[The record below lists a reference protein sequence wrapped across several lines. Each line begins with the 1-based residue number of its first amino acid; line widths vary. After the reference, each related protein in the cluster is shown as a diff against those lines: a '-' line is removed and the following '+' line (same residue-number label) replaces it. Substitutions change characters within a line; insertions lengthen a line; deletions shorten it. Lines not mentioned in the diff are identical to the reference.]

1 MEFSGDL
8 KKRTVMTTSGVILCA
23 AAIGFFKCSCFGVDP
38 FQCFAQGIWGHFF
51 CREGILWI
59 LLYDTERHYAGS
71 GFVYSQKMHGC
82 GYSG

>member
-51 CREGILWI
+51 AEKAS
-59 LLYDTERHYAGS
+59 Y
-71 GFVYSQKMHGC
+71 GFYYQC
-82 GYSG
+82 